1 MTAGVGEPPAA
12 ERPRRHRTTSRP
24 PLIGGRGARFPHD
37 RRERTMPWPSGVGS
51 GRWAI
56 RAARIRALCVAL
68 LAVGTAG
75 CARAT
80 NAASRDLSST
90 GAALIEVRN
99 DQFDDCVIY
108 LIRGGTPVALG
119 VAPGLSHRT
128 FRINPGLL
136 GEGGGVVLGAGKRG
150 GTIERVTSPFDLP
163 QTRIASWVVRAGN
176 RTEQPIL
183 R

>member
-1 MTAGVGEPPAA
+1 
-12 ERPRRHRTTSRP
+12 
-24 PLIGGRGARFPHD
+24 
-37 RRERTMPWPSGVGS
+37 MPWPSGVGS
-51 GRWAI
+51 GRWAF
-56 RAARIRALCVAL
+56 RAARVHALCVAL
-68 LAVGTAG
+68 LAVGAAG

-80 NAASRDLSST
+80 NAASRDLSTT

-108 LIRGGTPVALG
+108 LIRGGTPVPLG

-128 FRINPGLL
+128 FRVNPGLL
-136 GEGGGVVLGAGKRG
+136 GEGGGLVLGAGKRG

-163 QTRIASWVVRAGN
+163 QARIASWIVRAGN